1 MVINAPPRTL
11 NTRGH
16 LCGFNTLEGVK
27 AQSYLEAD
35 GRRRKK
41 KQKTEKTLFLEKREE
56 RREKR
61 EDRRE
66 KREERREKREDRR
79 EKEQREARTQRRG
92 KREESRDK
100 REVIESSK

>member
-1 MVINAPPRTL
+1 MVINAAPRTL

-61 EDRRE
+61 EKRKEEEKILSVAPALERVKERE
-66 KREERREKREDRR
+66 GERERETERSDH
-79 EKEQREARTQRRG
+79 
-92 KREESRDK
+92 
-100 REVIESSK
+100 

>member
-1 MVINAPPRTL
+1 MVINTPPRTL

-61 EDRRE
+61 EKRKE
-66 KREERREKREDRR
+66 KREKKKRKSYPLRRRSRE
-79 EKEQREARTQRRG
+79 
-92 KREESRDK
+92 
-100 REVIESSK
+100 